1 MNSKDTKGKIAV
13 VTGAN
18 RGMGFE
24 ACRQLGKLGFR
35 VVLTS
40 RDAKKAE
47 EAASKLRDEGL
58 DVVAHAHDVND
69 PQSAEGLAS
78 FVESEYGEVHVL
90 VNNAAAIFDIEED
103 DSASILATS
112 KEALTRSFETN
123 TIGAVLTAQA
133 LVPLMKKTG
142 YGRIVNVSSGMGGIT
157 EMNGG
162 YPGYRLSK
170 AALNAVVRSLTVDLK
185 DRGVTAVV
193 FHPGWVST
201 DMGGDSAPVTPE
213 TSVHGLREAIEGL
226 SLADSGRFLNYDGTE
241 IPW

>member
-1 MNSKDTKGKIAV
+1 MSSNDSTGKIAV

-35 VVLTS
+35 VVLTA
-40 RDAKKAE
+40 RDAKKGK
-47 EAASKLRDEGL
+47 EAASALRDEGL
-58 DVVAHAHDVND
+58 DVVAHTHDVND
-69 PQSAEGLAS
+69 PQSAENLAR

-90 VNNAAAIFDIEED
+90 VNNAAEFFDIEEG

-112 KEALTRSFETN
+112 KEVLTRSFETN
-123 TIGAVLTAQA
+123 TIGSVLTAQA

-170 AALNAVVRSLTVDLK
+170 AALNASTRVLSEELK
-185 DRGVTAVV
+185 DDNIKVNALC
-193 FHPGWVST
+193 PGWVRT
-201 DMGGDSAPVTPE
+201 DMGGENARLSPEEGVDTTVYLSTLPDDGPTGSFFRKRAPI
-213 TSVHGLREAIEGL
+213 L
-226 SLADSGRFLNYDGTE
+226 
-241 IPW
+241 W

>member
-1 MNSKDTKGKIAV
+1 MSTHHTEGKIAV

-24 ACRQLGKLGFR
+24 TCRQLGKLGFR
-35 VVLTS
+35 VVLTA
-40 RDAKKAE
+40 RDAKKGE

-69 PQSAEGLAS
+69 PQSAEGLAR

-90 VNNAAAIFDIEED
+90 VNNAAAIFDVEED
-103 DSASILATS
+103 DRASILATS

-142 YGRIVNVSSGMGGIT
+142 CGRIVNVSSGMGGIT

-170 AALNAVVRSLTVDLK
+170 AALNASTRVLSEELK
-185 DRGVTAVV
+185 DDNIKVNALC
-193 FHPGWVST
+193 PGWVRT
-201 DMGGDSAPVTPE
+201 DMGGENAHLSPQQGVDTTVYLSTLPDDGPTGTFFRKRAPI
-213 TSVHGLREAIEGL
+213 L
-226 SLADSGRFLNYDGTE
+226 
-241 IPW
+241 W

>member
-1 MNSKDTKGKIAV
+1 MGSKDAKRKIAV

-35 VVLTS
+35 VVLTA
-40 RDAKKAE
+40 RDPEKGE
-47 EAASKLRDEGL
+47 EAARALRDEGL
-58 DVVAHAHDVND
+58 EVVAHTHDVND
-69 PQSAEGLAS
+69 PQSAENLAS

-90 VNNAAAIFDIEED
+90 VNNAGEFFDIEEG

-142 YGRIVNVSSGMGGIT
+142 HGRIVNVSSGMGGIT

-170 AALNAVVRSLTVDLK
+170 AALNASTRVLSEELK
-185 DRGVTAVV
+185 DDNIKVNALC
-193 FHPGWVST
+193 PGWVRT
-201 DMGGDSAPVTPE
+201 DMGGENAPLSPE
-213 TSVHGLREAIEGL
+213 EGVDTTVYL
-226 SLADSGRFLNYDGTE
+226 STLPDDGPTGTFFRKRAP
-241 IPW
+241 ILW

>member
-1 MNSKDTKGKIAV
+1 MSSKDTRGQIAV

-40 RDAKKAE
+40 RDSKKAKD
-47 EAASKLRDEGL
+47 AASKLRDEGL
-58 DVVAHAHDVND
+58 DVVAHTHDVND
-69 PQSAEGLAS
+69 PQSAKDLAS

-90 VNNAAAIFDIEED
+90 VNNAAAVFDIEEG

-133 LVPLMKKTG
+133 LVPLMKKAG

-170 AALNAVVRSLTVDLK
+170 AALNASTRVLSEELK
-185 DRGVTAVV
+185 DDNIKVNALC
-193 FHPGWVST
+193 PGWVRT
-201 DMGGDSAPVTPE
+201 DMGGENARLSPQEGVDTTVYLSTLPDDGPTGTFFRKRTPI
-213 TSVHGLREAIEGL
+213 L
-226 SLADSGRFLNYDGTE
+226 
-241 IPW
+241 W

>member
-1 MNSKDTKGKIAV
+1 MRSKDTQDKIAV
-13 VTGAN
+13 VTGAS

-40 RDAKKAE
+40 REANKANK
-47 EAASKLRDEGL
+47 AASKLRDEEL
-58 DVVAHAHDVND
+58 EVVGYAHDVND
-69 PQSAEGLAS
+69 PQSAKDLAS

-90 VNNAAAIFDIEED
+90 VNNAGAVFDVDKEG
-103 DSASILATS
+103 SASILDTT

-133 LVPLMKKTG
+133 LVPLMKKAG

-170 AALNAVVRSLTVDLK
+170 AALNASTRVLSEELK
-185 DRGVTAVV
+185 NDNIKVNAVC
-193 FHPGWVST
+193 PGWVRT
-201 DMGGDSAPVTPE
+201 DMGGKNARLSPQEGVDTTVYLATLPE
-213 TSVHGLREAIEGL
+213 DGPTGTFFRKREPIL
-226 SLADSGRFLNYDGTE
+226 
-241 IPW
+241 W

>member
-1 MNSKDTKGKIAV
+1 MSTADTSAKVAV

-24 ACRQLGKLGFR
+24 ACRQLGRLGFR

-40 RDAKKAE
+40 RDATKGE

-58 DVVAHAHDVND
+58 DVVAHVHDVDD
-69 PQSAEGLAS
+69 PQSARDLAD
-78 FVESEYGEVHVL
+78 FVMSEYGELHVL
-90 VNNAAAIFDIEED
+90 VNNAGAFFDVEED
-103 DSASILATS
+103 DFASILDTN
-112 KEALTRSFETN
+112 KETLARSFETN

-170 AALNAVVRSLTVDLK
+170 AALNASTRVLAEELEADNIKVNALC
-185 DRGVTAVV
+185 
-193 FHPGWVST
+193 PGWVRT
-201 DMGGDSAPVTPE
+201 DMGGEDANLSPE
-213 TSVHGLREAIEGL
+213 EGVDTTVYLSTLPDDGPTGLFFRKRSPIL
-226 SLADSGRFLNYDGTE
+226 
-241 IPW
+241 W

>member
-1 MNSKDTKGKIAV
+1 MSSKDTKGKIAV

-40 RDAKKAE
+40 RDANKTNG
-47 EAASKLRDEGL
+47 AASKLRDEGL
-58 DVVAHAHDVND
+58 QVVGHVHDVND
-69 PQSAEGLAS
+69 PQSAKDLAS

-90 VNNAAAIFDIEED
+90 VNNAGAIFDVDKE
-103 DSASILATS
+103 DSASILDTT

-133 LVPLMKKTG
+133 LVPLMKKAG

-170 AALNAVVRSLTVDLK
+170 AALNASTRVLSEELK
-185 DRGVTAVV
+185 DDNIKVNAVC
-193 FHPGWVST
+193 PGWVRT
-201 DMGGDSAPVTPE
+201 DMGGENARLSPQEGVDTPVWLATLPDDGP
-213 TSVHGLREAIEGL
+213 TGTFFRKREPIL
-226 SLADSGRFLNYDGTE
+226 
-241 IPW
+241 W

>member
-1 MNSKDTKGKIAV
+1 MSSEDAKGKVAV

-40 RDAKKAE
+40 RDAKKGE
-47 EAASKLRDEGL
+47 EAASELRDEGL
-58 DVVAHAHDVND
+58 DVVAHPHDVND
-69 PQSAEGLAS
+69 PQSAEDLAR
-78 FVESEYGEVHVL
+78 FVESEYGEAHVL
-90 VNNAAAIFDIEED
+90 VNNAGAFFDSEED
-103 DSASILATS
+103 DHASILDTS
-112 KEALTRSFETN
+112 KAVLTRSFETN

-133 LVPLMKKTG
+133 LVPLMKKNG

-170 AALNAVVRSLTVDLK
+170 AALNASTRVLSEELK
-185 DRGVTAVV
+185 DDNIKVNALC
-193 FHPGWVST
+193 PGWVRT
-201 DMGGDSAPVTPE
+201 DMGGENAHLSPEEGVDTTVYLSTLPDDGPTGLFFRKRAPI
-213 TSVHGLREAIEGL
+213 L
-226 SLADSGRFLNYDGTE
+226 
-241 IPW
+241 W

>member
-1 MNSKDTKGKIAV
+1 MSSKDTEGKIAV

-47 EAASKLRDEGL
+47 EAASTLRDEGL

-69 PQSAEGLAS
+69 PQSAEDLAG
-78 FVESEYGEVHVL
+78 FVASKYGEIHVL
-90 VNNAAAIFDIEED
+90 INNAAAIFDIEKD
-103 DSASILATS
+103 DSASILATN

-142 YGRIVNVSSGMGGIT
+142 CGRIVNVSSGMGGIT

-170 AALNAVVRSLTVDLK
+170 AALNASTRVLSEELEGDGIKVNALC
-185 DRGVTAVV
+185 
-193 FHPGWVST
+193 PGWVRT
-201 DMGGDSAPVTPE
+201 DMGGEDAHLSPEEGVDTTVYLATLPEDGPTGTFFRKRAPI
-213 TSVHGLREAIEGL
+213 L
-226 SLADSGRFLNYDGTE
+226 
-241 IPW
+241 W

>member
-1 MNSKDTKGKIAV
+1 MSSKDSQGKIAV

-40 RDAKKAE
+40 RDFKKAKD
-47 EAASKLRDEGL
+47 AASKLRDEGL
-58 DVVAHAHDVND
+58 DIVAHAHDVTD
-69 PQSAEGLAS
+69 PQSAEDLAR
-78 FVESEYGEVHVL
+78 FVESEYGAVHVL
-90 VNNAAAIFDIEED
+90 VNNAAAFFDVEED

-170 AALNAVVRSLTVDLK
+170 AALNASTRVLSEELK
-185 DRGVTAVV
+185 DDNIKVNALC
-193 FHPGWVST
+193 PGWVRT
-201 DMGGDSAPVTPE
+201 DMGGEDAHLSPEEGVDTTVYLSTLPDDGPTGTFYRKRAPI
-213 TSVHGLREAIEGL
+213 L
-226 SLADSGRFLNYDGTE
+226 
-241 IPW
+241 W

>member
-1 MNSKDTKGKIAV
+1 MSSEDAKGKVAV

-40 RDAKKAE
+40 RDAKKGE
-47 EAASKLRDEGL
+47 EAASELRDEGL
-58 DVVAHAHDVND
+58 DVVAHPHDVND
-69 PQSAEGLAS
+69 PQSAEDLAR
-78 FVESEYGEVHVL
+78 FVESEYGEAHVL
-90 VNNAAAIFDIEED
+90 VNNAGAFFDSEED
-103 DSASILATS
+103 DRASILDTS
-112 KEALTRSFETN
+112 KAVLTRSFETN

-133 LVPLMKKTG
+133 LVPLMKKNG

-170 AALNAVVRSLTVDLK
+170 AALNASTRVLSEELK
-185 DRGVTAVV
+185 DDNIKVNALC
-193 FHPGWVST
+193 PGWVRT
-201 DMGGDSAPVTPE
+201 DMGGENAHLSPEEGVDTTVYLSTLPDDGPTGLFFRKRAPI
-213 TSVHGLREAIEGL
+213 L
-226 SLADSGRFLNYDGTE
+226 
-241 IPW
+241 W

>member
-1 MNSKDTKGKIAV
+1 MSSKDTKGKIAV

-24 ACRQLGKLGFR
+24 ACRQLGKLGLR

-40 RDAKKAE
+40 RDANKANG
-47 EAASKLRDEGL
+47 AASKLRDEGL
-58 DVVAHAHDVND
+58 QVVEHAHDVND
-69 PQSAEGLAS
+69 PQSAKDLAS

-90 VNNAAAIFDIEED
+90 VNNAGAIFDVDKE
-103 DSASILATS
+103 DSASILDTT

-133 LVPLMKKTG
+133 LVPLMKKAG

-170 AALNAVVRSLTVDLK
+170 AALNASTRVLSEELK
-185 DRGVTAVV
+185 DDNIKVNAVC
-193 FHPGWVST
+193 PGWVRT
-201 DMGGDSAPVTPE
+201 DMGGENARLSPQQGVDTPVWLATLPDDGP
-213 TSVHGLREAIEGL
+213 TGSFFRKREPIL
-226 SLADSGRFLNYDGTE
+226 
-241 IPW
+241 W

>member
-1 MNSKDTKGKIAV
+1 MSNKDAQGKVAV

-40 RDAKKAE
+40 RDFKKAKD
-47 EAASKLRDEGL
+47 AASKLRDEGL
-58 DVVAHAHDVND
+58 DVVARAHDVND
-69 PQSAEGLAS
+69 PQSATDLAS
-78 FVESEYGEVHVL
+78 FVESEFGEVHVL

-103 DSASILATS
+103 DSASILDTS

-170 AALNAVVRSLTVDLK
+170 AALNASTRVLSEELK
-185 DRGVTAVV
+185 DDNIKVNALC
-193 FHPGWVST
+193 PGWVRT
-201 DMGGDSAPVTPE
+201 DMGGENAHLSPQEGVDTTVFLSTLPDNGPTGTFFRKRTPI
-213 TSVHGLREAIEGL
+213 L
-226 SLADSGRFLNYDGTE
+226 
-241 IPW
+241 W

>member
-1 MNSKDTKGKIAV
+1 MSSNDTRGKIAV

-24 ACRQLGKLGFR
+24 TCRQLGKLGFR

-40 RDAKKAE
+40 RDAEKGA
-47 EAASKLRDEGL
+47 EAARRLRDEGL
-58 DVVAHAHDVND
+58 NVVAHAHDVDD
-69 PQSAEGLAS
+69 PQSAEDLAS
-78 FVESEYGEVHVL
+78 FVESEYSEVHVL
-90 VNNAAAIFDIEED
+90 VNNAAAFFDIEEG

-123 TIGAVLTAQA
+123 TIGAVLTALA

-142 YGRIVNVSSGMGGIT
+142 HGRIVNVSSGMGGIT

-170 AALNAVVRSLTVDLK
+170 AALNASTRVLSEELEDDNIKVNALC
-185 DRGVTAVV
+185 
-193 FHPGWVST
+193 PGWVRT
-201 DMGGDSAPVTPE
+201 DMGGADAHLSPEEGVDTTVYLATLPEDGPTGTFFRKRAPI
-213 TSVHGLREAIEGL
+213 L
-226 SLADSGRFLNYDGTE
+226 
-241 IPW
+241 W

>member
-1 MNSKDTKGKIAV
+1 MSSKDAQGKIAV

-24 ACRQLGKLGFR
+24 TCRQLGKLGFR

-40 RDAKKAE
+40 RDFKKAE
-47 EAASKLRDEGL
+47 DAASKLRDEGL
-58 DVVAHAHDVND
+58 DVVARAHDVND
-69 PQSAEGLAS
+69 PQSATDLAS
-78 FVESEYGEVHVL
+78 FVESEFGELHVL

-103 DSASILATS
+103 DSASILDTS

-170 AALNAVVRSLTVDLK
+170 AALNASTRVFSEELK
-185 DRGVTAVV
+185 DDNIKVNALC
-193 FHPGWVST
+193 PGWVRT
-201 DMGGDSAPVTPE
+201 DMGGENAHLSPQEGVDTTVYLSTLPDDGPTG
-213 TSVHGLREAIEGL
+213 SFFRKREPIL
-226 SLADSGRFLNYDGTE
+226 
-241 IPW
+241 W

>member
-1 MNSKDTKGKIAV
+1 MSNRDAKNKIAV

-24 ACRQLGKLGFR
+24 TCRQLGKLGFR
-35 VVLTS
+35 VVLTA
-40 RDAKKAE
+40 RDAKKGE

-58 DVVAHAHDVND
+58 DVVAQAHDVDD
-69 PQSAEGLAS
+69 PQSARDLAG
-78 FVESEYGEVHVL
+78 FVESEYGAVHVL
-90 VNNAAAIFDIEED
+90 VNNAAAFFDIEEGD
-103 DSASILATS
+103 TASILATS
-112 KEALTRSFETN
+112 KEVLTRSFETN

-170 AALNAVVRSLTVDLK
+170 AALNASTRVLSEELEGDNIKVNALC
-185 DRGVTAVV
+185 
-193 FHPGWVST
+193 PGWVRT
-201 DMGGDSAPVTPE
+201 DMGGEDAHLSPEEGVDTTVYLSTLPADGPSGLFFRRRAPI
-213 TSVHGLREAIEGL
+213 L
-226 SLADSGRFLNYDGTE
+226 
-241 IPW
+241 W

>member
-1 MNSKDTKGKIAV
+1 MSSNDTRGKIAV

-24 ACRQLGKLGFR
+24 TCRQLGKLGFR

-40 RDAKKAE
+40 RDAEKGA
-47 EAASKLRDEGL
+47 EAARRLRDEGL
-58 DVVAHAHDVND
+58 NVVAHAHDVDD
-69 PQSAEGLAS
+69 PQSAEDLAS
-78 FVESEYGEVHVL
+78 FVESEYSEVHVL
-90 VNNAAAIFDIEED
+90 VNNAAAFFDIEEG

-123 TIGAVLTAQA
+123 TIGAVLTALA
-133 LVPLMKKTG
+133 LVPLMKKTD

-170 AALNAVVRSLTVDLK
+170 AALNASTRVLSEELK
-185 DRGVTAVV
+185 DDNIKVNALC
-193 FHPGWVST
+193 PGWVRT
-201 DMGGDSAPVTPE
+201 DMGGENAPLSPQEGVDTTVYLSTLPDDGP
-213 TSVHGLREAIEGL
+213 TGLFFRKRAP
-226 SLADSGRFLNYDGTE
+226 

>member
-1 MNSKDTKGKIAV
+1 MSSSDTLGRVAV

-24 ACRQLGKLGFR
+24 TCRQLGKLGFR
-35 VVLTS
+35 VVLTA
-40 RDAKKAE
+40 RDAKKGE
-47 EAASKLRDEGL
+47 EAASQLRDEGL
-58 DVVAHAHDVND
+58 DVVARHHDVDD
-69 PQSAEGLAS
+69 PQSAQDLAS
-78 FVESEYGEVHVL
+78 FVESEYGAVHVL
-90 VNNAAAIFDIEED
+90 VNNAAAFFDIEQD
-103 DSASILATS
+103 DTASILATN

-170 AALNAVVRSLTVDLK
+170 AALNASTRVLSEELTDDNIKVNALC
-185 DRGVTAVV
+185 
-193 FHPGWVST
+193 PGWVRT
-201 DMGGDSAPVTPE
+201 DMGGEDAHLSPEEGVDTTVYLSTLPADGPTGLFFRRRAPI
-213 TSVHGLREAIEGL
+213 L
-226 SLADSGRFLNYDGTE
+226 
-241 IPW
+241 W

>member
-1 MNSKDTKGKIAV
+1 MSTEDTTGKIAI

-24 ACRQLGKLGFR
+24 ACRQLGRLGFR

-40 RDAKKAE
+40 RDATKGE
-47 EAASKLRDEGL
+47 EAASRLRDEGL
-58 DVVAHAHDVND
+58 DVVSHAHDVDD
-69 PQSAEGLAS
+69 PQSARDLAD
-78 FVESEYGEVHVL
+78 FVESEYGALHVL
-90 VNNAAAIFDIEED
+90 VNNAGAFFDVEED
-103 DSASILATS
+103 DFASILATN
-112 KEALTRSFETN
+112 KETLTRSFETN

-170 AALNAVVRSLTVDLK
+170 AALNASTRILAEELETNNIKVN
-185 DRGVTAVV
+185 AVC
-193 FHPGWVST
+193 PGWVRT
-201 DMGGDSAPVTPE
+201 DMGGEDAHLSPE
-213 TSVHGLREAIEGL
+213 EGVDTTVYLSTLPADGPTGLFFRKRSPIL
-226 SLADSGRFLNYDGTE
+226 
-241 IPW
+241 W

>member
-1 MNSKDTKGKIAV
+1 MSSNDTRGKIAV

-24 ACRQLGKLGFR
+24 TCRQLGKLGFR

-40 RDAKKAE
+40 RDAEKGD
-47 EAASKLRDEGL
+47 EAARRLRDEGL
-58 DVVAHAHDVND
+58 DVVAHVHDVDD
-69 PQSAEGLAS
+69 PQSAEDLAS
-78 FVESEYGEVHVL
+78 FVGAEYGEVHVL
-90 VNNAAAIFDIEED
+90 VNNAAAFFDIEEG

-123 TIGAVLTAQA
+123 TIGAVLTALA

-170 AALNAVVRSLTVDLK
+170 AALNASTRVLSEELEDDNIKVNALC
-185 DRGVTAVV
+185 
-193 FHPGWVST
+193 PGWVRT
-201 DMGGDSAPVTPE
+201 DMGGENAPLSPQEGVDTTVYLSTLPDDGP
-213 TSVHGLREAIEGL
+213 TGLFFRKRAPIL
-226 SLADSGRFLNYDGTE
+226 
-241 IPW
+241 W

>member
-1 MNSKDTKGKIAV
+1 MSSNDSTGRIAV

-35 VVLTS
+35 VVLTA
-40 RDAKKAE
+40 RDPEKGE
-47 EAASKLRDEGL
+47 EAARALRDEGL
-58 DVVAHAHDVND
+58 EVVAHTHDVND
-69 PQSAEGLAS
+69 PQSAENLAS

-90 VNNAAAIFDIEED
+90 VNNAGEFFDIEEG

-142 YGRIVNVSSGMGGIT
+142 HGRIVNVSSGMGGIT

-170 AALNAVVRSLTVDLK
+170 AALNASTRVLSEELK
-185 DRGVTAVV
+185 DDNIKVNALC
-193 FHPGWVST
+193 PGWVRT
-201 DMGGDSAPVTPE
+201 DMGGEDAHLSPEEGVDTTVYLSTLPDDGPTGTFFRKRAPI
-213 TSVHGLREAIEGL
+213 L
-226 SLADSGRFLNYDGTE
+226 
-241 IPW
+241 W

>member
-1 MNSKDTKGKIAV
+1 MNSNDTRGKIAV

-40 RDAKKAE
+40 RDAE
-47 EAASKLRDEGL
+47 RGDEAARRLRDEGL
-58 DVVAHAHDVND
+58 DVVAHVHDVDD
-69 PQSAEGLAS
+69 PQSAEDLAS
-78 FVESEYGEVHVL
+78 FVEAEYGEVHVL
-90 VNNAAAIFDIEED
+90 VNNAAAFFDIEEG

-123 TIGAVLTAQA
+123 TIGAVLTALA

-170 AALNAVVRSLTVDLK
+170 AALNASTRVLSEELEDDNIKVNALC
-185 DRGVTAVV
+185 
-193 FHPGWVST
+193 PGWVRT
-201 DMGGDSAPVTPE
+201 DMGGENAPLSPQEGVDTTVYLSTLPDDGP
-213 TSVHGLREAIEGL
+213 TGLFFRKRAPIL
-226 SLADSGRFLNYDGTE
+226 
-241 IPW
+241 W